1 MRVHEF
7 SDNRQSKTQAS
18 MSTFPDSPQSGDQTI
33 QHAEIWCSA
42 ARASH
47 DQKLMSDQDGL
58 SNDGTKTSWAGESK
72 NGGNEMNE
80 QNNDI
85 AHATS

>member
-1 MRVHEF
+1 LVL
-7 SDNRQSKTQAS
+7 
-18 MSTFPDSPQSGDQTI
+18 GGG
-33 QHAEIWCSA
+33 
-42 ARASH
+42 ASH

-58 SNDGTKTSWAGESK
+58 SNDGTKTSRAGESK

-85 AHATS
+85 AHAAS